1 MNNVQLTR
9 PITTGV
15 QDSNAAAQ
23 WNNDYAAAMASG
35 DPRYT
40 VKQYDRAGMSRGGA
54 QYQQAGIDAAKG
66 LADGIADAYDRQ
78 AQNAVF
84 NANTHLQSQQQREQQ
99 AQSLGGFQANQAY
112 SDAMSQ
118 LQQQQQ
124 AANFITGA
132 TGGGGADFVTE
143 FLRGDGMQM
152 PQLSLP
158 DPTSRLGPPPALV
171 QSILGGLLK

>member
-1 MNNVQLTR
+1 
-9 PITTGV
+9 
-15 QDSNAAAQ
+15 
-23 WNNDYAAAMASG
+23 
-35 DPRYT
+35 
-40 VKQYDRAGMSRGGA
+40 MSRGGA
-54 QYQQAGIDAAKG
+54 QYQQAGIDAAQA
-66 LADGIADAYDRQ
+66 LANGIADAYSNQ

-84 NANTHLQSQQQREQQ
+84 NANTQLQSQRQTEGQ

-118 LQQQQQ
+118 LQRQQQ
-124 AANFITGA
+124 AANFIAGA